1 MLPPIAIMSKQA
13 ILIIKRKNKTHK
25 KNKNMKMKKVI
36 MTVALAA
43 FTMAASAQS
52 LNVSS
57 AFQDMRKGY
66 LNKAKAEIDAACL
79 HESTKD
85 DAKTWCYKALIYS
98 QIGGD
103 AQSKKPK
110 YKNLAP
116 DWAEQAYT
124 AALECKRLDQKQEFA
139 QQVNEVFSFVG
150 NEYYKQA
157 SSAYTSKEY
166 AQAVEMAEKSIT
178 SFNNSGKSQFAQDA
192 MYIAGLSSVATQDT
206 ANIKK
211 YFNNM
216 VRKRTDINYVYV
228 TLFGI
233 YIAEKDN
240 AQAMKVANNYE
251 KNCKGDYRAY
261 LLSATGY
268 LLDKNVE
275 KGKEK
280 INTALEMTK
289 DSVNLYPEVL
299 VQAGNLLDE
308 SAGDYEAA
316 EAKYNE
322 SLRLKPDQ
330 FAANFGIGKMLYNRA
345 VDKTNAANAVDPF
358 DEEKAGLFDKLNDEA
373 KGYYSQAITYLEK
386 SVAFIDNLS
395 DENAKLQQRPNL
407 INALIALGNAYARVD
422 KLNESTAAK
431 ARVEQLMKQ

>member
-1 MLPPIAIMSKQA
+1 
-13 ILIIKRKNKTHK
+13 
-25 KNKNMKMKKVI
+25 MKMKKIV
-36 MTVALAA
+36 MTIAIAA
-43 FTMAASAQS
+43 ISMAASAQS

-66 LNKAKAEIDAACL
+66 LNKAKDEIEAACK

-110 YKNLAP
+110 FKNLAP

-124 AALECKRLDQKQEFA
+124 AALECKRLDTKQEFA

-157 SSAYTSKEY
+157 AAGYQDKDY
-166 AQAVEMAEKSIT
+166 AKAIELAEKSIT

-192 MYIAGLSSVATQDT
+192 MYIAGLSSVATHDT

-216 VRKRTDINYVYV
+216 IRKRTDINFVYN
-228 TLFGI
+228 TLFHI
-233 YIAEKDN
+233 YKAEGDN
-240 AQAMKVANNYE
+240 AQAMKIANSYA
-251 KNCKGDYRAY
+251 KNCKNDYRAFI
-261 LLSATGY
+261 LLAEGY
-268 LLDKNVE
+268 LNDKNVE
-275 KGKEK
+275 KGKEQ
-280 INTALEMTK
+280 INIVLDMTK
-289 DSVNLYPEVL
+289 DSVDLYPMVL
-299 VQAGNLLDE
+299 VMAGGLLDE
-308 SAGDYEAA
+308 SAGDYEGAM
-316 EAKYNE
+316 AKYNE
-322 SLRLKPDQ
+322 SLTLKPNQ
-330 FAANFGIGKMLYNRA
+330 FEANFGLGKMVYNRA

-358 DEEKAGLFDKLNDEA
+358 DEEKAGLYEKLNEEA
-373 KGYYSQAITYLEK
+373 KAFYGQSITYLEK
-386 SVAFIDNLS
+386 AVAYIDGLTNDNLK
-395 DENAKLQQRPNL
+395 AQQRPNL
-407 INALIALGNAYARVD
+407 INALVALGNAYARVD
-422 KLNESTAAK
+422 KLTESNAAK

>member
-1 MLPPIAIMSKQA
+1 
-13 ILIIKRKNKTHK
+13 
-25 KNKNMKMKKVI
+25 MKMKKIVMI
-36 MTVALAA
+36 AALAA
-43 FTMAASAQS
+43 FTLGASAQS

-66 LNKAKAEIDAACL
+66 LNKAKDEIDAACR
-79 HESTKD
+79 HENTKD
-85 DAKTWCYKALIYS
+85 EPKTWCYKALIYS

-124 AALECKRLDQKQEFA
+124 AALECKRLDTKQEFA
-139 QQVNEVFSFVG
+139 KEVNEVFSYVG
-150 NEYYKQA
+150 NEYYTQA
-157 SSAYTSKEY
+157 KKAYEGKDYASAIEK
-166 AQAVEMAEKSIT
+166 AEKSIT
-178 SFNNSGKSQFAQDA
+178 SFNNSGKGQFAQDA
-192 MYIAGLSSVATQDT
+192 MYIAGLSSVGLHDT

-216 VRKRTDINYVYV
+216 IRKKTDINFVYV

-233 YIAEKDN
+233 YISEKDN

-275 KGKEK
+275 KGREK
-280 INTALEMTK
+280 INYALEMTK
-289 DSVNLYPEVL
+289 DSASLYPEVL
-299 VQAGNLLDE
+299 VKAGTLLGE

-316 EAKYNE
+316 EAKFNE
-322 SLRLKPDQ
+322 SLTLKPSQ
-330 FAANFGIGKMLYNRA
+330 FTANFELGKMLYNRA
-345 VDKTNAANAVDPF
+345 VDKFNAANAVDPF
-358 DEEKAGLFDKLNDEA
+358 DEEKAGLYDKLTAESKDFFRQSV
-373 KGYYSQAITYLEK
+373 GFFEK
-386 SVAFIDNLS
+386 AVAFIDGIT
-395 DENAKLQQRPNL
+395 DEEAKAMQRANL
-407 INALIALGNAYARVD
+407 INTLTNLEMAYSRSDMLDKANATKTR
-422 KLNESTAAK
+422 K
-431 ARVEQLMKQ
+431 EQLLKQQ

>member
-1 MLPPIAIMSKQA
+1 
-13 ILIIKRKNKTHK
+13 
-25 KNKNMKMKKVI
+25 MKKVI

-66 LNKAKAEIDAACL
+66 LNKAKDEIEAACK

-110 YKNLAP
+110 FKNLAP

-124 AALECKRLDQKQEFA
+124 AALECKRLDTKQEFA

-157 SSAYTSKEY
+157 STAYTDKNYSE
-166 AQAVEMAEKSIT
+166 AMQLAEKSIT
-178 SFNNSGKSQFAQDA
+178 SFNNSGRSQFAQDA
-192 MYIAGLSSVATQDT
+192 MYIAGLSSVATHDT
-206 ANIKK
+206 ANVKK

-216 VRKRTDINYVYV
+216 IRKRTDINFVYN
-228 TLFGI
+228 TLFHI
-233 YIAEKDN
+233 YKAEGDN
-240 AQAMKVANNYE
+240 AQAMKVANNYV
-251 KNCKGDYRAY
+251 KNCKNDYRAY
-261 LLSATGY
+261 LLNATGY
-268 LLDKNVE
+268 MLDKNVE
-275 KGKEK
+275 KGKEM
-280 INTALEMTK
+280 INTALDMTK

-299 VQAGNLLDE
+299 VQAGTLLDE

-322 SLRLKPDQ
+322 SLTLKPNQ
-330 FAANFGIGKMLYNRA
+330 FAANFGLGKMLYNRA

-358 DEEKAGLFDKLNDEA
+358 DEEKAGLYDKLNEEA
-373 KGYYSQAITYLEK
+373 KGFYGQSITYLEK
-386 SVAFIDNLS
+386 AVAFIDGLA
-395 DENAKLQQRPNL
+395 DENAKAQQRPNL
-407 INALIALGNAYARVD
+407 INALVALGNAYARVD
-422 KLNESTAAK
+422 KLNESNASK